1 MVLQTFETTYTIIHS
16 GKSKEQMPV
25 YLCRKESDGK
35 LYQIFCMEKRFLM
48 EETIFFLNEQL
59 NRKEFAE
66 FHDMFLKEECLYVA
80 MCYHEGTTLADLLEQ
95 EELKEFE
102 ARLEVGR
109 KVLEAFLL
117 TKMPVF
123 FRCQCLQK
131 ENIIVTESL
140 EVSFSYSL
148 DHVELAAG
156 MKEKDYYY
164 ALAEFF
170 TGLWSKELKAQ
181 NIAEMKEFIGN
192 LNREAERNGI
202 DSTLTG
208 NADADNASIYQSY
221 LAVSKS
227 LSSMPHEERKK
238 PKGKLLNLWNKIKKT
253 FPVCKKIIAILLL
266 CLMIGYLIYTIW
278 ECTQPSNKQMDLI
291 RSIGTLDLKE

>member
-1 MVLQTFETTYTIIHS
+1 MVLQTFETTYIILHS
-16 GKSKEQMPV
+16 GKSKERMPV

-35 LYQIFCMEKRFLM
+35 LYQIFCMEKRFLR

-140 EVSFSYSL
+140 EISFSYSL
-148 DHVELAAG
+148 DHVEMAAG
-156 MKEKDYYY
+156 MKEKEYYH

-170 TGLWSKELKAQ
+170 TGLWSRELKAQ
-181 NIAEMKEFIGN
+181 NIAEMKEFIEV
-192 LNREAERNGI
+192 LNREAEGNETERI
-202 DSTLTG
+202 LTG
-208 NADADNASIYQSY
+208 NAEADNAYIYQKY
-221 LAVSKS
+221 LEVKKS
-227 LSSMPHEERKK
+227 LSSMSYEERKK
-238 PKGKLLNLWNKIKKT
+238 PKGKLLNLWNQIKKA
-253 FPVCKKIIAILLL
+253 FPVCKKVIAIVFLVLV
-266 CLMIGYLIYTIW
+266 IAYLIYTLW

>member
-80 MCYHEGTTLADLLEQ
+80 MCYHEGTTLASLLGQ
-95 EELKEFE
+95 EEWKEFE
-102 ARLEVGR
+102 ERLEVGR

-123 FRCQCLQK
+123 FRCQCLQN
-131 ENIIVTESL
+131 ENIMVTKSL
-140 EVSFSYSL
+140 EVSFAYSL
-148 DHVELAAG
+148 DHVEMATG
-156 MKEKDYYY
+156 MKEMDYHH

-170 TGLWSKELKAQ
+170 TGLWSRELKAQ
-181 NIAEMKEFIGN
+181 NVVEMKEFIAE
-192 LNREAERNGI
+192 LNRETEDNGA
-202 DSTLTG
+202 DSILTG
-208 NADADNASIYQSY
+208 NVEVDDTRIYQRY

-227 LSSMPHEERKK
+227 LSAMPREERKK
-238 PKGKLLNLWNKIKKT
+238 PKGKLLNIWKKIKKA
-253 FPVCKKIIAILLL
+253 FPVFKKILAIIIILLV
-266 CLMIGYLIYTIW
+266 IGYLIYTIW
-278 ECTQPSNKQMDLI
+278 ECTQPSNDQADLI
-291 RSIGTLDLKE
+291 RSIGTLNLKE